1 MLLQEGD
8 ITFDVEGVFYN
19 PRMKLNRDICVG
31 LVRFLKIS
39 DYVDALSASGVRGL
53 RVAKEA
59 GVETVLLNDVSP
71 VAYERI
77 IENIRRNGLGCH
89 ASCCNANALLHGRHF
104 EAVDLDPFGSP
115 APFIGSASRSALSYL
130 FITATDTAPLCG
142 AHLSSGIRKYL
153 ARPVKTDYHREMGA
167 RILLG
172 AAVRELARID
182 KAGVPLLTYATEH
195 YVRIYLKIIHGARA
209 ADRSLEMMG
218 YVDHCRICG
227 SWTQQLGADRRPEGR
242 CRLCGAGT
250 VAAGPL
256 WLGPLHDRDVIGGCL
271 PLFKEE
277 DRAARLLHTCL
288 GEIDIPMYYD
298 HHIICRS
305 LGIAPGR
312 IDDLVS
318 MLQEHG
324 FKASRTHFSGIG
336 IKTDAGLD
344 ELMQMLKASSKKD

>member
-1 MLLQEGD
+1 MLLAEGEV
-8 ITFDVEGVFYN
+8 TFNADGVFYN
-19 PRMKLNRDICVG
+19 PKMMLNRDICVA
-31 LVRFLKIS
+31 VAAVLKIS
-39 DYVDALSASGVRGL
+39 DYVDALSSSGVRGL

-59 GVETVLLNDVSP
+59 SVENVHLNDVSP

-77 IENIRRNGLGCH
+77 IENIGRNGLGCH
-89 ASCCNANALLHGRHF
+89 ASCFNANVLLHGRHF

-115 APFIGSASRSALSYL
+115 APFLGSASRSALSYL

-182 KAGVPLLTYATEH
+182 KAGAPILTHATEH
-195 YVRIYLKIIHGARA
+195 YVRIYLKILHGARA
-209 ADRSLEMMG
+209 ADRSLEKIG
-218 YVDHCRICG
+218 YIEHCRICG
-227 SWTQQLGADRRPEGR
+227 SWTEQLGADRRPEGR

-256 WLGPLHDRDVIGGCL
+256 WLGPLHDREIIRGCL

-277 DRAARLLHTCL
+277 DRAARLLRTCL
-288 GEIDIPMYYD
+288 DEIDIPMYYD
-298 HHIICRS
+298 HHNICKN
-305 LGIAPGR
+305 LGITPGR
-312 IDDLVS
+312 IDDVVS

-324 FKASRTHFSGIG
+324 FKASRTHFTGIG
-336 IKTDAGLD
+336 IKTDASLD
-344 ELMQMLKASSKKD
+344 ELMRLL